1 MKFNFKSNSLSK
13 AVCLRSLLQMI
24 TFQSRKNKKKFK
36 EKLGAFFGVSSNHVF
51 LFGAGRMAVYSV
63 LKSLK
68 LKPEDEVIVAGYT
81 CVVLTNAIKFANCKI
96 KYVDIRRESL
106 NIDNELLFSSINE
119 NTRVAII
126 PHNFGLV
133 AESIQKIKEKFPS
146 IIIIEDAAHTFG
158 SRDRNGQLCGTLGD
172 ASFFS
177 LEYSKPITTGLG
189 GVLIVNNSELSEAI
203 ENEYNGLKKMPFSST
218 FKIISTL
225 CTMTFYYSK
234 RTQFFYTNGFRFLRL
249 FKLVYQTSKDEIN
262 GILPENYPVKLNP
275 LLANFG
281 CNQMNKIEEIN
292 GKKNTIQESLVKAF
306 ENFKDVEK
314 YETPNTV
321 LARFPILFKTNIRQ
335 EAITAIK
342 RDALDKGFLFGEW
355 FNDVVHPK
363 GSFRYGYDA
372 GMCPEGE
379 FVASRILN
387 IPVNA
392 YSGITSSEIQEIV
405 AIFKA
410 NGIK

>member
-13 AVCLRSLLQMI
+13 VACLQSLIQMI
-24 TFQSRKNKKKFK
+24 TFQSRKNNKKFI
-36 EKLGAFFGVSSNHVF
+36 EKLSSFFSVSSNQVF

-96 KYVDIRRESL
+96 KYVDIKKESL
-106 NIDNELLFSSINE
+106 NIDNELLFNSINE

-133 AESIQKIKEKFPS
+133 AESIEKIKKKFPT

-158 SRDRNGQLCGTLGD
+158 SKDEDGQLCGTLGD

-189 GVLIVNNSELSEAI
+189 GVLIVNNQELSEAI

-249 FKLVYQTSKDEIN
+249 FKLVYQTSEDEIN

-281 CNQMNKIEEIN
+281 YNQMNRIKEIN
-292 GKKNTIQESLVKAF
+292 DKKNVIQEKLMKAF
-306 ENFKDVEK
+306 DKFKDVEK
-314 YETPNTV
+314 YEVGNTV
-321 LARFPILFKTNIRQ
+321 LARFPILFKSSVKQ
-335 EAITAIK
+335 EVIATIK
-342 RDALDKGFLFGEW
+342 QQALDEGYLFGEW

-363 GSFRYGYDA
+363 GSYRYGYDS

-379 FVASRILN
+379 YVASRILN

-392 YSGITSSEIQEIV
+392 YSRVTSSEIQEIV

>member
-13 AVCLRSLLQMI
+13 VAGLLSLMQMV
-24 TFQSRKNKKKFK
+24 TFQSRNNKKKFK
-36 EKLGAFFGVSSNHVF
+36 EKISSFFNVSNNQVF

-81 CVVLTNAIKFANCKI
+81 CVVLTNAIKFANCQI
-96 KYVDIRRESL
+96 KYVDIKRESL
-106 NIDNELLFSSINE
+106 NIDNELLINSINKK
-119 NTRVAII
+119 TRVAII

-158 SRDRNGQLCGTLGD
+158 SKDNHDELCGTLGD

-189 GVLIVNNSELSEAI
+189 GLLIVNNLGLLDAI
-203 ENEYNGLKKMPFSST
+203 EKEYNGLKKMPFITT

-225 CTMTFYYSK
+225 SIMTLCFSK
-234 RTQFFYTNGFRFLRL
+234 RTQFFYINGFRFLRL
-249 FKLVYQTSKDEIN
+249 FNLVYQTSEDEIN

-275 LLANFG
+275 LLSNFG
-281 CNQMNKIEEIN
+281 YNQMKRIEEIN
-292 GKKNTIQESLVKAF
+292 SKKKAIQEKLVKAF
-306 ENFKDVEK
+306 DNFEDLEK
-314 YETPNTV
+314 YEMSNTV
-321 LARFPILFKTNIRQ
+321 LVRFPILFKSNVKQ
-335 EAITAIK
+335 EVIFTITK
-342 RDALDKGFLFGEW
+342 QSLNKGFLFGEW

-363 GSFRYGYDA
+363 GSFRYGYDS

-379 FVASRILN
+379 LVASRMLN

-392 YSGITSSEIQEIV
+392 CSGITSSEIQEIV